1 MTPIEKA
8 KEVLRANLDALCSL
22 DKNQFGDVIIDGMPH
37 HPVMVE
43 LVGRT
48 RDALAA
54 LEAEN
59 PTYDDATEVADKI
72 NAICFDDTMGYDS
85 YMAALLIQQYA
96 ESYHAKKC
104 AECKANEA
112 QQ

>member
-1 MTPIEKA
+1 MAPIEKA
-8 KEVLRANLDALCSL
+8 KEALNEIINQDVGTW
-22 DKNQFGDVIIDGMPH
+22 DKPVSFGILH
-37 HPVMVE
+37 
-43 LVGRT
+43 T
-48 RDALAA
+48 RSVDIACDALAA